1 MPYKSEAQRRFFN
14 SPSGKKK
21 IGKEEVEKWN
31 EESKGQKNLPEKV
44 SDTLNKAIQT
54 CDSPYIKNDEL
65 KRIINDLENIA
76 SRVESVSNKIDSKDS
91 PSVRRSSQD
100 IKEVAN
106 NLKLFVK

>member
-1 MPYKSEAQRRFFN
+1 MPYKSEAQRKFFN
-14 SPSGKKK
+14 SPAGKKK
-21 IGKEEVEKWN
+21 LGEEEVEKWN

-44 SDTLNKAIQT
+44 SDALSKAIQT

-76 SRVESVSNKIDSKDS
+76 SRVESVSNKLDSKDS

-100 IKEVAN
+100 IKEIAN